1 MALELKENQDY
12 MEKARRLAREFAK
25 DAVERDKAGGTAKIQ
40 RDLIR
45 DSGLLRLLIPKEY
58 GGDGQP
64 WSSVLRIVREFAR
77 TDGSLAHLFGYHFI
91 MLTQIHLKGTPE
103 QKAYFYRETAKHN
116 WFWGNS
122 SNPIERSI
130 IGHREGE
137 RYFLNGKK
145 TFSSGSPDSDVLL
158 VSWLDR
164 DSGKYYDGVVPTRRP
179 GVNVL
184 DDWDNIGQRQTGS
197 GTVVFDQVWIEDHA
211 IVDTTATKHKVFATI
226 VPILSQII
234 LANIFIGSA
243 EGAIAEA
250 KQYTLNQSRPFLN
263 SNVEKASQDPYIIR
277 LYGDFWVELASAA
290 SLVDKAMEKVD
301 RIWEKEFDLT
311 EEERG
316 DCAVWVAAANVAAG
330 KAGLD
335 VSQRIFEV
343 MGARSTA
350 SKYGFDRFWRNI
362 RTHTL
367 HNPAEYKLKNVG
379 NWVLNDQFPKPD
391 FYS

>member
-1 MALELKENQDY
+1 
-12 MEKARRLAREFAK
+12 
-25 DAVERDKAGGTAKIQ
+25 
-40 RDLIR
+40 
-45 DSGLLRLLIPKEY
+45 
-58 GGDGQP
+58 
-64 WSSVLRIVREFAR
+64 
-77 TDGSLAHLFGYHFI
+77 
-91 MLTQIHLKGTPE
+91 
-103 QKAYFYRETAKHN
+103 
-116 WFWGNS
+116 
-122 SNPIERSI
+122 
-130 IGHREGE
+130 
-137 RYFLNGKK
+137 
-145 TFSSGSPDSDVLL
+145 
-158 VSWLDR
+158 
-164 DSGKYYDGVVPTRRP
+164 
-179 GVNVL
+179 
-184 DDWDNIGQRQTGS
+184 
-197 GTVVFDQVWIEDHA
+197 
-211 IVDTTATKHKVFATI
+211 
-226 VPILSQII
+226 
-234 LANIFIGSA
+234 
-243 EGAIAEA
+243 
-250 KQYTLNQSRPFLN
+250 LNQSRPFLN

-316 DCAVWVAAANVAAG
+316 DCAVWVATANVAAG

-350 SKYGFDRFWRNI
+350 SKYGYDRFWRNI